1 MNLAWSVDMSLPST
15 CMQIKLLQELYAIN
29 SRCCHGIKWRWKSE
43 NGAGQCQAP
52 LPMCELICKLIKIHG
67 CGVTCRE
74 LISFLSPNLVIPL
87 VMGTKVHV
95 WNPAPL
101 TEYHKRHAR
110 VVGTCMYHRPC
121 FFNCNI
127 GRQSWKADDMYTT
140 PYVGFGVQPKMTIL
154 ENR

>member
-1 MNLAWSVDMSLPST
+1 M
-15 CMQIKLLQELYAIN
+15 
-29 SRCCHGIKWRWKSE
+29 
-43 NGAGQCQAP
+43 
-52 LPMCELICKLIKIHG
+52 
-67 CGVTCRE
+67 TCRE
-74 LISFLSPNLVIPL
+74 LISFLSPNLAWTTIKIMPL
-87 VMGTKVHV
+87 VIRTKVHV

-154 ENR
+154 KNRSPSMKMVSEDAESHTPQQSFFDSHCPSKLRKHLSHIMAYHTQPLLTRFCQSN